1 MKNTIDMTT
10 GAVSRNIVY
19 FALPV
24 FIGSMFQQLYNTA
37 DSLFVGN
44 FIGSRAL
51 AAVSSA
57 GYLIFLLVGF
67 FDGVFMGAGVVI
79 GHFIG
84 AKDASQTQKAV
95 HTTVSLGLIT
105 GALLTVLGI
114 FLAPVILRLIG
125 TPDEVMAE
133 SLVYFRIYFSGSL
146 VLVLYNT
153 FTGILR
159 AAGDSKSPLY
169 FLIVSSVANIV
180 LDFFFVGVLRLGVGS
195 VALATVISETLS
207 VVLCLKKL
215 LSVEGSHRLYL
226 KKISIDINLFKKIIR
241 IGVPSGAQNSI
252 IGFANIVVQSHINSF
267 GALAMAGQGAYSKIE
282 GFAFLPIT
290 SFTAA
295 LTTFVSQNIGAKEF
309 DRVKEGARFGTLWT
323 CILAEAIGLVTFTFA
338 PLLVSAFD
346 SNAEAVAYGVSRARV
361 CSFFYCLLAY
371 SHALSAILR
380 GQGKS
385 IVPMVVM
392 LICWCIIR
400 VTILTIG
407 FMFAHSILIVN
418 CVYPITWALSTI
430 LFTIYY
436 FSADKK
442 RL

>member
-169 FLIVSSVANIV
+169 FLIVSSVANIA

-215 LSVEGSHRLYL
+215 LTVEGSHRLYL
-226 KKISIDINLFKKIIR
+226 KKISIDISLFKKIIR

-267 GALAMAGQGAYSKIE
+267 GALAMAAVSYPTNYFIVYPAYARMWF
-282 GFAFLPIT
+282 GGTVDPI
-290 SFTAA
+290 
-295 LTTFVSQNIGAKEF
+295 VGMY
-309 DRVKEGARFGTLWT
+309 R
-323 CILAEAIGLVTFTFA
+323 
-338 PLLVSAFD
+338 
-346 SNAEAVAYGVSRARV
+346 
-361 CSFFYCLLAY
+361 
-371 SHALSAILR
+371 
-380 GQGKS
+380 
-385 IVPMVVM
+385 
-392 LICWCIIR
+392 
-400 VTILTIG
+400 TILPAADTLEKALLIFNVPFTLAKG
-407 FMFAHSILIVN
+407 LIVAA
-418 CVYPITWALSTI
+418 ITMFIYKPLSNLI
-430 LFTIYY
+430 VKMNDSL
-436 FSADKK
+436 SGRKK
-442 RL
+442 G